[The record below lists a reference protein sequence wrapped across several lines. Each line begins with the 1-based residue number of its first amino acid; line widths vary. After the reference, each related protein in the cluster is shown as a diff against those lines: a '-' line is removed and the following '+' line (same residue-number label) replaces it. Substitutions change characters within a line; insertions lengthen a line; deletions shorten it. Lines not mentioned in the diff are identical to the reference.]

1 MTIDDESSIYVG
13 GLPYDATKDSIHRV
27 FELYGAILD
36 VKIINDHS
44 TKGKCYGFVTF
55 INPRAANDAIN
66 DMNGRTIDGRVVRV
80 NGVRTRGGRSNFGR
94 ESFRHNVERGTDW
107 DRGRD
112 RETGHDHDRDRYH
125 DRNSDWSRER
135 DRSRDRE
142 LERERGHD
150 HPHGHGHDRARDLF
164 LSRDR
169 DQDRDMVDNE
179 YSRNHDLG
187 WERDHDLDLGHGR
200 EWDRTNGHDKSVDND
215 RDQQPKGQNGFVIN
229 DRRGRELSSEAS
241 DDYNNKAKEELEIST
256 QRFDELTKEI
266 PQIEERLE
274 EKRNLVL
281 DLQKKSKKL
290 EDALIAS
297 KKHTSYRQ
305 GQLTKLYK
313 CFLQVKDYSDK
324 LKSCEEELQTLVD
337 TAMLETDVGDDVG

>member
-55 INPRAANDAIN
+55 VNPRAANDAIN
-66 DMNGRTIDGRVVRV
+66 DMNGRSIDGRVVRV
-80 NGVRTRGGRSNFGR
+80 NGVRTRGGRFNFGR
-94 ESFRHNVERGTDW
+94 ESFRHNFERGTDL

-112 RETGHDHDRDRYH
+112 RERGHDHDRDRYQ
-125 DRNSDWSRER
+125 DRNGDWSRER

-150 HPHGHGHDRARDLF
+150 HSHGHDRARDLF

-179 YSRNHDLG
+179 HSRIHDLG
-187 WERDHDLDLGHGR
+187 WERDHDLDLGQGR

-215 RDQQPKGQNGFVIN
+215 RDQQPKRQNGSFGIN

-241 DDYNNKAKEELEIST
+241 DDYNNQVKEELDRST

-266 PQIEERLE
+266 PQIEERLV

-305 GQLTKLYK
+305 VQLTKLYK
-313 CFLQVKDYSDK
+313 CFLQVKDYSDR

-337 TAMLETDVGDDVG
+337 TAMLETDVDDDVG